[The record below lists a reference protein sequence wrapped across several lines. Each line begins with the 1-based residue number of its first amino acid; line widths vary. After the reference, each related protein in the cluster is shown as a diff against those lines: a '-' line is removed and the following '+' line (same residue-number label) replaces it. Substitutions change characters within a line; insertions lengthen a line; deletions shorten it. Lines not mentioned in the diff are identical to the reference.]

1 MKTMKRIS
9 KFIFCII
16 LFALFI
22 FFIFL
27 TPSAFSLGMSP
38 GMETFLFQ
46 PNMVHSSE
54 IKLIGETEPF
64 AAKITPTGDLEQY
77 ITVSTDTIIVP
88 PEGSSFSYTMSLPE
102 TLKPGKYKTSIVI
115 EKQASVSADGA
126 GKSQFGALGALGY
139 VLLVTV
145 PYEGKYAEAKI
156 EATNSNIGR
165 PVDFT
170 VRVMNYGN
178 ESIALAQGN
187 ITTYDVNGNSV
198 GTVQTDAASIL
209 TGGTAELYSHWTP
222 KNVSLGV
229 YRAKVVVTYD
239 GMETEAETSFQIGD
253 LALDILDMAPKELE
267 QGTINKFSITV
278 QSYWSAT
285 IANVYATI
293 TLRKENE
300 NTPLDVVTT
309 APISVDLW
317 QANAVVGYWDA
328 TKRELGNYTAEVVL
342 YYADKTTAKNFT
354 IALVPASEEQP
365 VSEIAAPSSLFSF
378 SPEIVTI
385 GFFGII
391 ALLILLY
398 FLRKLLL
405 QKPKKME
412 KKEKIKKE
420 EKVWT
425 MRKWS
430 RLEIVLLGIIAVLLS
445 GILFLYFT
453 SSQQNGITGSVPA
466 VSELSPAPVVSA
478 STIGQEA
485 SLFDILNF
493 VLLLSILAL
502 LLSNGEVSLRVKKN
516 LYYPG
521 KIFFL
526 NRMIAYLHEK
536 ELAMKEELKALQN
549 APSLSSSFFSQ
560 KKRIRKRKTRGA
572 LQTAQQ
578 QEASVKEEAFA
589 AKTIPSSSTTSSFS
603 PEKETNDEKK
613 ISTGKEK
620 EDAP

>member
-1 MKTMKRIS
+1 MKKKAYFTSRKIT
-9 KFIFCII
+9 
-16 LFALFI
+16 
-22 FFIFL
+22 IFL
-27 TPSAFSLGMSP
+27 LFFSFLPAAFSLGMSP
-38 GMETFLFQ
+38 GLEQFLFQ
-46 PNMVHSSE
+46 PNLTHTSE
-54 IKLIGETEPF
+54 IELIGETELF
-64 AAKITPTGDLEQY
+64 EAKITATGDLEQY
-77 ITVSTDTIIVP
+77 VTVSTDTIIVP
-88 PEGSSFSYTMSLPE
+88 PEGTSFSYTMILPE

-115 EKQASVSADGA
+115 EKQAFTSADGA

-170 VRVMNYGN
+170 VRIMNYGN

-187 ITTYDVNGNSV
+187 ITIYDVNGNSV
-198 GTVQTDAASIL
+198 GTVQTDAAGIL

-222 KNVSLGV
+222 KDVSLGV
-229 YRAKVVVTYD
+229 YRAKVIVTYD

-253 LALDILDMAPKELE
+253 LALEIVDFSPKELE
-267 QGTINKFSITV
+267 QGTINKFSVSV

-285 IANVYATI
+285 ISNVYATI
-293 TLRKENE
+293 TFYRENE

-317 QANAVVGYWDA
+317 QTNAVDGYWDA
-328 TKRELGNYTAEVVL
+328 TERELGNYTAEVVL
-342 YYADKTTAKNFT
+342 HYADKTTAKNFT
-354 IALVPASEEQP
+354 VALVPAYGEQP
-365 VSEIAAPSSLFSF
+365 VSETAAPSSLFSF

-398 FLRKLLL
+398 FLRKSVL
-405 QKPKKME
+405 QKPKRIFAA
-412 KKEKIKKE
+412 KK
-420 EKVWT
+420 
-425 MRKWS
+425 RKWT
-430 RLEIVLLGIIAVLLS
+430 RLEIVLLSIIAVLLS

-453 SSQQNGITGSVPA
+453 SSQDKGITGSVPA

-478 STIGQEA
+478 STIGQGA

-493 VLLLSILAL
+493 VLLLSILVL
-502 LLSNGEVSLRVKKN
+502 LLSNGEVSLRVKRN

-526 NRMIAYLHEK
+526 RRMIAYLHQK
-536 ELAMKEELKALQN
+536 EAAMKEELRAIQN
-549 APSLSSSFFSQ
+549 TPPLSSLFFSQ
-560 KKRIRKRKTRGA
+560 KKRIRKRKTRGT

-578 QEASVKEEAFA
+578 QEALVKEEASA
-589 AKTIPSSSTTSSFS
+589 AKTIPSSSTTSSF
-603 PEKETNDEKK
+603 PLKDLLQFEKKEINDGKK
-613 ISTGKEK
+613 ISSEKEK
-620 EDAP
+620 EGAP